1 MSYPLNN
8 GPEVLVYTKPFCAY
22 CMAAKSLLRDKGV
35 SFREID
41 ISRDDAERNDL
52 VQRTGQRTVPQ
63 IFVGTKHVGGFDDL
77 SALDQQG
84 QLDALLGIHG

>member
-1 MSYPLNN
+1 MVPTCWS
-8 GPEVLVYTKPFCAY
+8 TRQPFCAY
-22 CMAAKSLLRDKGV
+22 CTAAKSLLREKGV

-41 ISRDDAERNDL
+41 ISGDDVERDDL

-63 IFVGTKHVGGFDDL
+63 IFIGTQHVGGFDDL

-84 QLDALLGIHG
+84 KLDALLGIAG

>member
-1 MSYPLNN
+1 MNSALIN

-22 CMAAKSLLRDKGV
+22 CTAAKSLLLEKGV

-41 ISRDDAERNDL
+41 ISRDDVERNDL

-63 IFVGTKHVGGFDDL
+63 IFVGTQHIGGFDDL
-77 SALDQQG
+77 SALDRQG
-84 QLDALLGIHG
+84 KLDALLGISG